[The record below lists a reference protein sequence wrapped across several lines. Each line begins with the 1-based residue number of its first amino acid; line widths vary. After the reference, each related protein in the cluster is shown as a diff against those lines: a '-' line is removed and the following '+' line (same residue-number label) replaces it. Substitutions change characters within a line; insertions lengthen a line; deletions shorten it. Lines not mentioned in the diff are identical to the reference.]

1 MCDSGGS
8 PRRTTSE
15 RTNQSSANQ
24 SGELSLAL
32 AGRQFWSRPRQVDTN
47 KKREVRSAAATEL
60 KLEVPFYEM
69 SASFYLRLLYV
80 LLAKF
85 IQLFRLLNSTTSCD
99 ILQRFRLVSYV

>member
-1 MCDSGGS
+1 MIPAEAHDD
-8 PRRTTSE
+8 RTTSE

-60 KLEVPFYEM
+60 KLEV
-69 SASFYLRLLYV
+69 SF
-80 LLAKF
+80 
-85 IQLFRLLNSTTSCD
+85 FRDVRIFLSTTCVRASCQMYPTLPTTQFD
-99 ILQRFRLVSYV
+99 HLL